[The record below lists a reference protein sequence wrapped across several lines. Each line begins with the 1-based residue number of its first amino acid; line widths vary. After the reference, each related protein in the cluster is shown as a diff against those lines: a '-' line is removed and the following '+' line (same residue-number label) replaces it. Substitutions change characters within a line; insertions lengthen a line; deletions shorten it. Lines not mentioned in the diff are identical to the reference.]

1 MLDSSAPWT
10 SAADA
15 GSLSLNNHSW
25 DTYWLPNSRKIKE
38 RGINADGQ
46 PAECQKTHW
55 RMNVFSFFS
64 ILFCYLIDQTWRQ
77 KKKIPIMIHHLSL
90 SFSRPLCMI
99 AALRLSLAF
108 ALGRPVFARLVTSK
122 SAPPPVF
129 PVDPLFLYLYSL
141 SLISIV
147 QSISPPFLL
156 LFSPCFPQSLTT
168 LSVSCSL
175 PASLCFFFLPFPDPH
190 LSVSESHQSRDIKG
204 TSPPLLLSRADRFH
218 AKARYPQGRM
228 QNSVETHCTIS
239 KRECVKKI
247 KTHIRI

>member
-1 MLDSSAPWT
+1 MPENTLK
-10 SAADA
+10 
-15 GSLSLNNHSW
+15 N
-25 DTYWLPNSRKIKE
+25 
-38 RGINADGQ
+38 
-46 PAECQKTHW
+46 ECFQ
-55 RMNVFSFFS
+55 FFLYFVL
-64 ILFCYLIDQTWRQ
+64 LFNRSNMETN

-175 PASLCFFFLPFPDPH
+175 PASLCFLFFFLFLTLISLWVNP
-190 LSVSESHQSRDIKG
+190 
-204 TSPPLLLSRADRFH
+204 TSPETS
-218 AKARYPQGRM
+218 KARLPLFY
-228 QNSVETHCTIS
+228 SVGQTGFMPRPGTLRGGCRTAWKHTAPYLRES
-239 KRECVKKI
+239 VWKR
-247 KTHIRI
+247 

>member
-1 MLDSSAPWT
+1 
-10 SAADA
+10 
-15 GSLSLNNHSW
+15 
-25 DTYWLPNSRKIKE
+25 
-38 RGINADGQ
+38 
-46 PAECQKTHW
+46 
-55 RMNVFSFFS
+55 
-64 ILFCYLIDQTWRQ
+64 
-77 KKKIPIMIHHLSL
+77 MIHHLSL

-108 ALGRPVFARLVTSK
+108 ALGRPVFAWLVTSK

-190 LSVSESHQSRDIKG
+190 LSLSESHQSRDIKG

>member
-1 MLDSSAPWT
+1 MPENTLK
-10 SAADA
+10 
-15 GSLSLNNHSW
+15 N
-25 DTYWLPNSRKIKE
+25 
-38 RGINADGQ
+38 
-46 PAECQKTHW
+46 ECFQ
-55 RMNVFSFFS
+55 FFLYFVL
-64 ILFCYLIDQTWRQ
+64 LFNRSNMETN

-108 ALGRPVFARLVTSK
+108 ALRRPVFARLVTSK

-175 PASLCFFFLPFPDPH
+175 PASLCFFPSFSWPSSLFEWIPPVQRH
-190 LSVSESHQSRDIKG
+190 QRHVSPSFTQSGRQV
-204 TSPPLLLSRADRFH
+204 SC
-218 AKARYPQGRM
+218 QGQVPSGEDAEQRG
-228 QNSVETHCTIS
+228 NTLH
-239 KRECVKKI
+239 
-247 KTHIRI
+247 HI

>member
-1 MLDSSAPWT
+1 MPENTLK
-10 SAADA
+10 
-15 GSLSLNNHSW
+15 N
-25 DTYWLPNSRKIKE
+25 
-38 RGINADGQ
+38 
-46 PAECQKTHW
+46 ECFQ
-55 RMNVFSFFS
+55 FFLHFVL
-64 ILFCYLIDQTWRQ
+64 LFNRSNMETN

-175 PASLCFFFLPFPDPH
+175 PASLCFFFSSFSWPSSLFEWIPPVQRH
-190 LSVSESHQSRDIKG
+190 QRHVSPSFTQSGRQV
-204 TSPPLLLSRADRFH
+204 SC
-218 AKARYPQGRM
+218 QGQVPSGEDAEQRG
-228 QNSVETHCTIS
+228 NTLH
-239 KRECVKKI
+239 
-247 KTHIRI
+247 HI

>member
-1 MLDSSAPWT
+1 
-10 SAADA
+10 
-15 GSLSLNNHSW
+15 
-25 DTYWLPNSRKIKE
+25 
-38 RGINADGQ
+38 
-46 PAECQKTHW
+46 
-55 RMNVFSFFS
+55 
-64 ILFCYLIDQTWRQ
+64 
-77 KKKIPIMIHHLSL
+77 MIHHLSL

-108 ALGRPVFARLVTSK
+108 ALGRPVFAWLVTSK

-156 LFSPCFPQSLTT
+156 LFSHHLICFLLPPC
-168 LSVSCSL
+168 L
-175 PASLCFFFLPFPDPH
+175 PLFFFLPFPDPH
-190 LSVSESHQSRDIKG
+190 LSLSESHQSRDIKG

-239 KRECVKKI
+239 KRACVKKI
-247 KTHIRI
+247 KTHIRIYFILGGMYGIMVKCV